1 MNLTRLLGALAV
13 LCLII
18 MPAVSENVKIGC
30 TCKPGD
36 GCKDHQSQD
45 CCREPK
51 DSSCRAQICSC
62 PSQLASL
69 TSAEF
74 YDPGS
79 SFLGAGRSRQYD
91 RWSNSTD
98 ALSSG
103 SDSSSRQILG
113 IPSKGTDPPDM
124 DVVEYLPASAKQV
137 FHVLAASGPLT
148 KKDLISRTDLPP
160 RTVQYA
166 LSRLK
171 GEDMLK
177 ECFCFRDARQILYSL
192 IGLSAK

>member
-1 MNLTRLLGALAV
+1 MNLTRLLGALAI

-36 GCKDHQSQD
+36 GCNDHHSQD
-45 CCREPK
+45 CCGEPK

-69 TSAEF
+69 SSAEF
-74 YDPGS
+74 YEPGC
-79 SFLGAGRSRQYD
+79 SFFGAGRSRQYD
-91 RWSNSTD
+91 RWSNSTG
-98 ALSSG
+98 ALSYG
-103 SDSSSRQILG
+103 ADSSSRQTPG
-113 IPSKGTDPPDM
+113 APSEDTGPPDM
-124 DVVEYLPASAKQV
+124 DVVEYLPPSAKQV

-160 RTVQYA
+160 KTVQYA
-166 LSRLK
+166 LGRLK

-177 ECFCFRDARQILYSL
+177 ERFCFRDARQILYSL
-192 IGLSAK
+192 NGISAK